1 MRNDTLSQMSTVT
14 EVLFQR
20 EFSAIQGI
28 LKEESAIRQSLA
40 QLDAQ
45 SQSSSSNNA
54 QDCAMQTIGADI
66 LWQAWVSKTRRQ
78 LNIELAQILARKIEA
93 MTHIRK
99 AFGRKE
105 AVKKL
110 TEKSR
115 QEQRKKVAQLQAEQ
129 ILVFR

>member
-1 MRNDTLSQMSTVT
+1 MKNDTLSQMSTVT

-20 EFSAIQGI
+20 EFSAVQGI
-28 LKEESAIRQSLA
+28 LKEESAIRHSLA

-78 LNIELAQILARKIEA
+78 LNIELAQIVARKFEA
-93 MTHIRK
+93 IAHIRK

-105 AVKKL
+105 AVKIL
-110 TEKSR
+110 MEKSR
-115 QEQRKKVAQLQAEQ
+115 EDRQKKAARLQAEQ
-129 ILVFR
+129 IQVFR

>member
-1 MRNDTLSQMSTVT
+1 MKNDTLSQMSTVT

-45 SQSSSSNNA
+45 SQSSSSINA

-93 MTHIRK
+93 MTQIRK
-99 AFGRKE
+99 AFGRKK
-105 AVKKL
+105 AVNSL
-110 TEKSR
+110 IENTR
-115 QEQRKKVAQLQAEQ
+115 QEQRKKAAQLQAEQ
-129 ILVFR
+129 ILIFR

>member
-1 MRNDTLSQMSTVT
+1 MKKDTLSQLSTVT

-20 EFSAIQGI
+20 EFSAIQVI

-78 LNIELAQILARKIEA
+78 LNIELAQTLARKIEA

-105 AVKKL
+105 AVNNL
-110 TEKSR
+110 IEKAR
-115 QEQRKKVAQLQAEQ
+115 QEQRKKATQLQAEQ
-129 ILVFR
+129 ILAFR